1 MQTLRKARESK
12 GVTKKAMANHLGISR
27 PTNDTYEE
35 HPERMRVEDA
45 KAAAEFLGYAVEDIF
60 FAAKCN

>member
-27 PTNDTYEE
+27 PTYDTTKSIR
-35 HPERMRVEDA
+35 ERMRVEDA